1 MPLKCGR
8 TFKIKS
14 SLPSGSANNNYDDQD
29 EVVLRTFYFVD
40 IIMPLILTDINECEM
55 FENVCEG
62 GGLCVNTQGSFRCNC
77 PPGLILDASG
87 RRCIGKINQ

>member
-1 MPLKCGR
+1 MALKFGR
-8 TFKIKS
+8 TFTA
-14 SLPSGSANNNYDDQD
+14 SANNDDDD
-29 EVVLRTFYFVD
+29 EVVIRTFYIVD
-40 IIMPLILTDINECEM
+40 IFMPLILTDINECEM

-87 RRCIGKINQ
+87 RRCIGKTNQ

>member
-1 MPLKCGR
+1 MALKFGR
-8 TFKIKS
+8 TFTA
-14 SLPSGSANNNYDDQD
+14 SANNDDDD
-29 EVVLRTFYFVD
+29 EDVIRTFYIVD
-40 IIMPLILTDINECEM
+40 IFMPLILTDINECEM

-87 RRCIGKINQ
+87 RRCIGKTNQ

>member
-1 MPLKCGR
+1 MALKFGR
-8 TFKIKS
+8 TFTA
-14 SLPSGSANNNYDDQD
+14 SANNDDDDDD
-29 EVVLRTFYFVD
+29 EVVIRTFYIVD
-40 IIMPLILTDINECEM
+40 IFMPLILTDINECEM

-87 RRCIGKINQ
+87 RRCIGKKNQ

>member
-1 MPLKCGR
+1 MALKFSR
-8 TFKIKS
+8 TITA
-14 SLPSGSANNNYDDQD
+14 SANNDDDDDDD
-29 EVVLRTFYFVD
+29 EVVIRTFYIVD
-40 IIMPLILTDINECEM
+40 IFMPLILTDINECEM

-87 RRCIGKINQ
+87 RRCIGKTNQ

>member
-1 MPLKCGR
+1 MALKFSR
-8 TFKIKS
+8 TFTA
-14 SLPSGSANNNYDDQD
+14 SANNDDDDDDD
-29 EVVLRTFYFVD
+29 EVVIRTFYIVD
-40 IIMPLILTDINECEM
+40 IFMPLILTDINECEM

-87 RRCIGKINQ
+87 RRCIGKTNQ

>member
-1 MPLKCGR
+1 MALKFGR
-8 TFKIKS
+8 TFTA
-14 SLPSGSANNNYDDQD
+14 SANNDDDDDD
-29 EVVLRTFYFVD
+29 EVVIRTFYIVD
-40 IIMPLILTDINECEM
+40 IFMPLILTDINECEM

-87 RRCIGKINQ
+87 RRCIGKTNR

>member
-1 MPLKCGR
+1 MALKFGR
-8 TFKIKS
+8 TFTA
-14 SLPSGSANNNYDDQD
+14 SANNDDDD
-29 EVVLRTFYFVD
+29 EVVIRTFYIVD
-40 IIMPLILTDINECEM
+40 IFMPLILTDINECDM

-87 RRCIGKINQ
+87 RRCIGKTNQ

>member
-1 MPLKCGR
+1 MALKFGR
-8 TFKIKS
+8 TFTA
-14 SLPSGSANNNYDDQD
+14 SAINDDDDDD
-29 EVVLRTFYFVD
+29 EVVIRTFYIVD
-40 IIMPLILTDINECEM
+40 IFMPLILTDINECEM

-87 RRCIGKINQ
+87 RRCIGKTNQ